1 MVGDEEDVGGDPLPP
16 PGVSDDVA
24 GGSDA
29 VAAHATA
36 AEGEEEEEGVSAPAT
51 ASALPVRAWATR
63 TGGAPM
69 HPIGQILP
77 APMRDGDVV
86 AIRAMSAV
94 VDTVAPGDF
103 EAAVGGMDALG
114 HTTIMQ

>member
-1 MVGDEEDVGGDPLPP
+1 MVGDEEDDVGDPPSPP
-16 PGVSDDVA
+16 DVSDDVA

-29 VAAHATA
+29 VAAPT
-36 AEGEEEEEGVSAPAT
+36 T
-51 ASALPVRAWATR
+51 ASALPVHLPIEPAMGMAPRAMATR
-63 TGGAPM
+63 TGGAPT
-69 HPIGQILP
+69 HPIGPILP